1 MLKIT
6 VWNNGGLKEIT
17 SEMDYFVGR
26 CGSGRTV
33 FGENAKLVRTT
44 KQHLVFETES
54 GSIVKTE
61 KDTLNTVGK
70 AKKAGYFVA
79 IGKRDYESKNI
90 IRNTVRYWNDKK
102 LVMEYK

>member
-6 VWNNGGLKEIT
+6 IWNDGALKEIT
-17 SEMDYFVGR
+17 SEMDYFVGS
-26 CGSGRTV
+26 CGNGRTV

-61 KDTLNTVGK
+61 IDALNTVGK
-70 AKKAGYFVA
+70 ARKAGYFVS
-79 IGKRDYESKNI
+79 IGKRDYESKYVI
-90 IRNTVRYWNDKK
+90 QSIVSYWNAKK
-102 LVMEYK
+102 SVMEYK

>member
-6 VWNNGGLKEIT
+6 VWNNGELKEIT
-17 SEMDYFVGR
+17 SEMDYFVGS

-33 FGENAKLVRTT
+33 FGENAKLVRIT

-54 GSIVKTE
+54 GSVVKTE
-61 KDTLNTVGK
+61 INTLNTVGK
-70 AKKAGYFVA
+70 ARKEGYFVS

-90 IRNTVRYWNDKK
+90 IQSIVSYWNDKK